1 MYSEFN
7 PRIIKY
13 LWLPVILL
21 QFILTTQAQDKTPI
35 GQSEEKLKQ
44 LFSEI
49 TSSSDDEE
57 RNVLGDTFTGLFKK
71 VLRDKGSFEYTF
83 SQLPNIS
90 ALTTPDQRCRIYT
103 WNVPLHSGTNRF
115 YGLIQFRTPVN
126 DSVRIIDLS
135 DKGSEIHDPENE
147 ILSSERWYGAIYYQI
162 IANQVSNGETFYTLL
177 GWRGENM
184 LVTIKLIEILTVT
197 PEGGIIFG
205 KPLFCQFR
213 ETNPARILFRHS
225 ATITMS
231 LRYEEQRI
239 VADKV
244 WNAKRRK
251 FEVTSEKT
259 FLIIADRLVTSNP
272 QLEGQ
277 YEYYI
282 PSGDIIDGFLFRNSC
297 WNFLEQVDARNPT
310 GK

>member
-1 MYSEFN
+1 M
-7 PRIIKY
+7 
-13 LWLPVILL
+13 
-21 QFILTTQAQDKTPI
+21 TTQAQDKTPI
-35 GQSEEKLKQ
+35 GQSEESLKH

-49 TSSSDDEE
+49 TSSPDDEE
-57 RNVLGDTFTGLFKK
+57 RTVLADTFTGQFKQ
-71 VLRDKGSFEYTF
+71 VLREKGSFVYTY

-90 ALTTPDQRCRIYT
+90 ALTSPDQRFRIYT

-115 YGLIQFRTPVN
+115 YGLIQFRDPVT
-126 DSVRIIDLS
+126 DSVRILDLS
-135 DKGSEIHDPENE
+135 DKGSEIHDPEDM
-147 ILSSERWYGAIYYQI
+147 ILASERWYGAIYFQI
-162 IANQVSNGETFYTLL
+162 IANQMSNGETLYTLL

-184 LVTIKLIEILTVT
+184 LVTVKLIEILTVT
-197 PEGGIIFG
+197 PDGNVIFG
-205 KPLFCQFR
+205 KPIFCQFG

-231 LRYEEQRI
+231 LRYEEQRL

-244 WNAKRRK
+244 WNAKRGK

-259 FLIIADRLVTSNP
+259 FLIIVDRLIPSNP

-297 WNFLEQVDARNPT
+297 WNFLGQVDARNPT
-310 GK
+310 AK